1 MLLLQFQ
8 QFLLTLAVVLEH
20 GLAVQ
25 LAVGARV
32 RVGPGRQQVGGN
44 VADPGD
50 VGHHVD
56 GFLHV
61 GQLGEELRLG
71 VALDDAGG
79 HGVARLVRGFQPLG
93 VRFVEEHLRFQDV
106 AGLSRDVGIFSQG
119 QIQQHLHGWPPFH
132 VRELLERCG
141 AGDFRHLH
149 IPEHD
154 GLQEL
159 GLDACGTGG
168 AGQNVV
174 HEELKRRLPVRVVG
188 VLDLVNDLGQQRR
201 VVDGFGMEA
210 FALSVF
216 NLLEIC

>member
-1 MLLLQFQ
+1 MLLLEFQ
-8 QFLLTLAVVLEH
+8 QFLLTLAVVFEH

-25 LAVGARV
+25 LTVGARV
-32 RVGPGRQQVGGN
+32 RVGPRRQQIGGD
-44 VADPGD
+44 VADPCD

-56 GFLHV
+56 RFLHV

-71 VALDDAGG
+71 VALDDARR
-79 HGVARLVRGFQPLG
+79 HGVALLVGRFEPLR

-106 AGLSRDVGIFSQG
+106 ASFSRDVGIFSQG
-119 QIQQHLHGWPPFH
+119 QIQQHLHGRPPLH
-132 VRELLERCG
+132 VRELLERFS
-141 AGDFRHLH
+141 AGDFRHFH

-159 GLDACGTGG
+159 RLDACRAGG
-168 AGQNVV
+168 AGQDVV
-174 HEELKRRLPVRVVG
+174 HEEMKRRLPLRVVG
-188 VLDLVNDLGQQRR
+188 ILDLVNDLAQQRR